1 MEQKANIEAKAKE
14 ISEDNIYKDYFEHQR
29 KYAIKQM
36 FIRDNIG
43 YDLKSD
49 YNIFYRYFYWLKA
62 FICLKL
68 NKFNHKGFGIHVITY
83 DEYNCPDSTNWQY
96 VSVGE
101 GMFTNWGIEIG
112 SDGT

>member
-1 MEQKANIEAKAKE
+1 MKKE
-14 ISEDNIYKDYFEHQR
+14 KEDVYKDYFEYQR
-29 KYAIKQM
+29 KHAIKQM

-49 YNIFYRYFYWLKA
+49 YNIIQRYFYWLKT

-68 NKFNHKGFGIHVITY
+68 NRFNHKDFGIHVITY
-83 DEYNCPDSTNWQY
+83 DEYNWPDSTNWQY
-96 VSVGE
+96 VSVGK
-101 GMFTNWGIEIG
+101 GVLTNWGIEIG